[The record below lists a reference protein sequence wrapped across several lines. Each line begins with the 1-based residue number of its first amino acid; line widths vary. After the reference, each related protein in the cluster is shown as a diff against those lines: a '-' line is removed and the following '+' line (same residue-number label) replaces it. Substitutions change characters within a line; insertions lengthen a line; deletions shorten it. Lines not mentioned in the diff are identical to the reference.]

1 MVLTNSRG
9 RAADPRPAAVSA
21 ALHAVLVGF
30 PPEFHLAEQR
40 VDGRVVVAARGEID
54 LATVGAL
61 DAAVARALASDARD
75 LWIDLTGVEFIDS
88 TGLTAIV
95 RAHKGLND
103 GRRLVVICPPGPAR
117 RAFEVSGLDG
127 HVALFA
133 DPAAASAAG

>member
-9 RAADPRPAAVSA
+9 RADDPRPAFGVA
-21 ALHAVLVGF
+21 ALHAGQVGV
-30 PPEFHLAEQR
+30 PPEFQLAEQR
-40 VDGRVVVAARGEID
+40 VDGRVVIAAHGEID
-54 LATVGAL
+54 LATVGGL

-103 GRRLVVICPPGPAR
+103 GRRLAVICPPGPAR
-117 RAFEVSGLDG
+117 RAFEISGLDG
-127 HVALFA
+127 HVSLFL
-133 DPAAASAAG
+133 DRAAVSAAG